1 MRYRA
6 EWSGRSKL
14 VCIIG
19 TRYTLIACNAE
30 HKPQD
35 CCPWFYSY
43 WQFLKIADKRPRPE
57 AYLQISN
64 LLPCVN
70 VSKVQSESLQ
80 MPQRYQT
87 GKICMAWAAMRGATA
102 NESRHSL
109 IMHLI
114 VWRGC
119 SDVVIIRIQRHSDSQ
134 KPFSIVALS
143 LLNHNTSRQLICCHC
158 QNIYLHPSHPYSLL
172 FLPCS
177 FTANQCT
184 KQHGPLVSCFKL
196 LCVFN
201 KT

>member
-1 MRYRA
+1 MPSTNHKIVVHDFILIDSF
-6 EWSGRSKL
+6 WRSLTKGPDQRRIFKSAIYCHVL
-14 VCIIG
+14 TFQKC
-19 TRYTLIACNAE
+19 
-30 HKPQD
+30 K
-35 CCPWFYSY
+35 
-43 WQFLKIADKRPRPE
+43 
-57 AYLQISN
+57 
-64 LLPCVN
+64 
-70 VSKVQSESLQ
+70 
-80 MPQRYQT
+80 RYQT